1 MRAFLATAVLVS
13 SALLATGCGGN
24 KTAAAKQVGLHIERI
39 AALPSTADDFA
50 RIFGREPSVP
60 QMNSMRSILSRV
72 ENAGVRVLPQ
82 AVASG
87 TVSDIV
93 LEQLRDSAGPTILT
107 LIGHN
112 DEGMLRFAD
121 ESAINLRLLPL
132 LGPGRI
138 IVPISCDS
146 AFYSSGLQVG
156 LPTPL
161 TIEVAERTEALFVS
175 GINDLAAAGLAVTS
189 SVARARSWI
198 RRSARREGS
207 SKPRQSFGGRQFRSA
222 APVSWGSLDAR
233 SSRIQRCGTDVPG
246 NYDEPPAKRELRRRQ
261 GRQHHPSTGRRSMMT
276 SARAAAADVDSNKDV
291 VLRFMHLMDRT
302 PRDVDAVDDVLAPDL
317 RFQLGTAH
325 FNKSRIQGPD
335 PNVLRRVSRPSPP
348 LLRRAAVSR

>member
-1 MRAFLATAVLVS
+1 MWRD
-13 SALLATGCGGN
+13 

-93 LEQLRDSAGPTILT
+93 LERLRDSAGPTILT

-132 LGPGRI
+132 LGPGKI

-146 AFYSSGLQVG
+146 ARYSSGLQVG

-175 GINDLAAAGLAVTS
+175 RINDLAAAGLAVTS
-189 SVARARSWI
+189 SVAQAELDTAFGA
-198 RRSARREGS
+198 ARRQLQAEAII
-207 SKPRQSFGGRQFRSA
+207 RGRQFRSA
-222 APVSWGSLDAR
+222 APVSWGSR
-233 SSRIQRCGTDVPG
+233 STKFANSALWHRRP
-246 NYDEPPAKRELRRRQ
+246 RELRRTTRE
-261 GRQHHPSTGRRSMMT
+261 
-276 SARAAAADVDSNKDV
+276 A
-291 VLRFMHLMDRT
+291 
-302 PRDVDAVDDVLAPDL
+302 
-317 RFQLGTAH
+317 
-325 FNKSRIQGPD
+325 
-335 PNVLRRVSRPSPP
+335 
-348 LLRRAAVSR
+348 